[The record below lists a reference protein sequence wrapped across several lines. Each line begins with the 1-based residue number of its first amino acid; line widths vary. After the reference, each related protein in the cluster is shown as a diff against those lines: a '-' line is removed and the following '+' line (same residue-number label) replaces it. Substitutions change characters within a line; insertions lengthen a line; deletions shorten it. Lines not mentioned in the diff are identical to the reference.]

1 MKRFPL
7 ITLVFLAFACRQP
20 ASVEQFIA
28 APGPYAF
35 VLDLSDST
43 AVWDISLFSRV
54 DALDA
59 PAELALDITWTAP
72 SEAVFT
78 ETVYLPLQS
87 GTSFFSHEACVPY
100 RSGVAPSERGV
111 WALTV
116 TALEP
121 PDGLRGMGLVVER
134 VNVTY

>member
-1 MKRFPL
+1 MKRFSL

-59 PAELALDITWTAP
+59 PAELALDVTWTAP

-78 ETVYLPLQS
+78 ETVYLPLQA

-116 TALEP
+116 TPVEP
-121 PDGLRGMGLVVER
+121 PTGLRGVGVVTKR
-134 VNVTY
+134 Q

>member
-1 MKRFPL
+1 
-7 ITLVFLAFACRQP
+7 LVFLAFACRQP

-35 VLDLSDST
+35 ALDLSDST

-59 PAELALDITWTAP
+59 PAELALDVTWTAP

-78 ETVYLPLQS
+78 ETVYLLLQA

-116 TALEP
+116 TPVEP
-121 PDGLRGMGLVVER
+121 PTGLRGVGG
-134 VNVTY
+134 VTKRQ

>member
-7 ITLVFLAFACRQP
+7 IAWVFLAFACRQP

-35 VLDLSDST
+35 ALDLSDST

-59 PAELALDITWTAP
+59 PAELALDVTWTAP
-72 SEAVFT
+72 SEAFFT
-78 ETVYLPLQS
+78 ETVYLPLQA

-116 TALEP
+116 TPVEP
-121 PDGLRGMGLVVER
+121 PTGLRGVGVVTKR
-134 VNVTY
+134 Q